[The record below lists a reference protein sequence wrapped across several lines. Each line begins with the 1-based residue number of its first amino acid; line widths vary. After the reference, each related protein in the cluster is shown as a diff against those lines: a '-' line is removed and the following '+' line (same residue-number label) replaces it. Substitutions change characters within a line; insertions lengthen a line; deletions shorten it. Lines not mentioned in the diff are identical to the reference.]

1 MAGPEPS
8 EVFAAASMC
17 FDSRY
22 LDIVVDEGITYLID
36 HFFEEAFEKVQKDVV
51 FPSGGKMNKS
61 NILSLFKDMDII
73 EDVLPDNVSPSGIGV
88 KMQLLPLLE
97 GAEGKRVTETLKN
110 MIVGISAAKAIQ
122 GWMKSVHGVQNP
134 IADKVY
140 LTGDK
145 WPRMV
150 EPLKVSAHGFDA
162 YNSSDFIIRPKGM
175 KNAYFGVS
183 LKKKF
188 GAALADPTIINKA
201 FDTLIQGKELDDTRK
216 ELQTVRENYFGKLV
230 KDAITI
236 KVGHIHI
243 KGGASKSNKFLFN
256 GHKPKDRTDNNM
268 DKDRAFIDTKGSLNM
283 PEILGPKDFDLNNAK
298 KQGLKVE
305 KLYGLASENKVK
317 LLKLL
322 QDNKLSAQTIP
333 KSDWNYYG
341 DKALGK
347 SELASRKNDTMRGWV
362 NKQLGK
368 PDALYKEFMKVM
380 NDNREIFVEKL
391 IQVALKKDLPDLM
404 NYDRMGDMTFGFAL
418 VTGIGGVTGGK
429 KLYTDK
435 GKITLEKGKVL
446 DIMDVRCGLS
456 KMDEESEDYEF
467 KIVGDDVDIKSEDD
481 GPAKVYFDLVKGSRT
496 LLNMELRYKGGFTSQ
511 PQFFA
516 TISKDFIDLI
526 KGKC

>member
-8 EVFAAASMC
+8 EVFAAAAMC

-22 LDIVVDEGITYLID
+22 LDIVVSEGITYLID
-36 HFFEEAFEKVQKDVV
+36 HFFEEAQEKVKKDVV
-51 FPSGGKMNKS
+51 FPSGGTMTKS

-88 KMQLLPLLE
+88 KMQLLPSLE
-97 GAEGKRVTETLKN
+97 GDDGKTVTETLKN
-110 MIVGISAAKAIQ
+110 MIVGISAAKSIQ
-122 GWMKSVHGVQNP
+122 KWMKDVHNVNNP

-145 WPRMV
+145 WPKMV
-150 EPLKVSAHGFDA
+150 EPLKVSAHGFNA

-188 GAALADPTIINKA
+188 SAAAADPTIINKA
-201 FDTLIQGKELDDTRK
+201 FDTLIEGEEFATTRTK
-216 ELQTVRENYFGKLV
+216 LQQVRENYFGGLV
-230 KDAITI
+230 RDAISQ
-236 KVGHIHI
+236 GHIYI
-243 KGGASKSNKFLFN
+243 KGGASKSNQFLF
-256 GHKPKDRTDNNM
+256 GGQKPKDRTDNNM
-268 DKDRAFIDTKGSLNM
+268 QAKRPFIDTKGSM
-283 PEILGPKDFDLNNAK
+283 KMKEILGPKDFDLKEAK
-298 KQGLKVE
+298 KNKLPVE
-305 KLYGLASENKVK
+305 KLYGLAADDK
-317 LLKLL
+317 LKYL
-322 QDNKLSAQTIP
+322 QMLVDGKNIKITNSP
-333 KSDWNYYG
+333 WNYYG
-341 DKALGK
+341 DKALNK
-347 SELASRKNDTMRGWV
+347 SGLSKNKNVTMRGWV

-368 PDALYKEFMKVM
+368 PTSLYSEFMKVM
-380 NDNREIFVEKL
+380 NDNKDMFVEKL

-435 GKITLEKGKVL
+435 GKINLEKGKVL

-456 KMDEESEDYEF
+456 KMDQEAGDYEF
-467 KIVGDDVDIKSEDD
+467 KIVGDEIDGNEDD

-496 LLNMELRYKGGFTSQ
+496 LLNMELRYKGQFVPQ

-516 TISKDFIDLI
+516 TISQDFIDLI

>member
-8 EVFAAASMC
+8 EVFAAAAMC

-22 LDIVVDEGITYLID
+22 LNIVVDEGVTYLID
-36 HFFEEAFEKVQKDVV
+36 HFFEEAYEKVQKDVV
-51 FPSGGKMNKS
+51 FPSGATMTKS
-61 NILSLFKDMDII
+61 NILDLFKDMDII

-88 KMQLLPLLE
+88 KMQLLPSLE
-97 GAEGKRVTETLKN
+97 GDDGKKVTETLKN
-110 MIVGISAAKAIQ
+110 MIVGISAAKSIQ

-145 WPRMV
+145 WPKMV
-150 EPLKVSAHGFDA
+150 EPLKVSAYGFNA
-162 YNSSDFIIRPKGM
+162 YNSSDFIIRPVGM

-188 GAALADPTIINKA
+188 SPVAADPTIINKA
-201 FDTLIQGKELDDTRK
+201 FDTLIKGSEFEGTRN
-216 ELQTVRENYFGKLV
+216 ELQTVRENYFGGLV
-230 KDAITI
+230 KDAISE
-236 KVGHIHI
+236 GHIHI
-243 KGGASKSNKFLFN
+243 KGGASKSNAFLYN

-268 DKDRAFIDTKGSLNM
+268 AKDRPFIDTKGSM
-283 PEILGPKDFDLNNAK
+283 EMKEILGPKDFDK
-298 KQGLKVE
+298 KSKLPVE
-305 KLYGLASENKVK
+305 KLYGLAAEDK
-317 LLKLL
+317 LKYIKML
-322 QDNKLSAQTIP
+322 QDGKKITIT
-333 KSDWNYYG
+333 KSPWNYYG
-341 DKALGK
+341 DKALNRSG
-347 SELASRKNDTMRGWV
+347 LASRKKDTMRGYV

-368 PDALYKEFMKVM
+368 PDSLYKEFMGVM
-380 NDNREIFVEKL
+380 NSNKDIFVEKL

-418 VTGIGGVTGGK
+418 VTGIGGVLGGK
-429 KLYTDK
+429 NLYTDK
-435 GKITLEKGKVL
+435 GKINLEQGKVL

-456 KMDEESEDYEF
+456 KMDQEAGDYEF
-467 KIVGDDVDIKSEDD
+467 KIVGDDVDSKSDD
-481 GPAKVYFDLVKGSRT
+481 GPAKVYFDLVKGNRT

-516 TISKDFIDLI
+516 TISKDFIELI